1 MWKKFWVRSSMEI
14 LNPWPTYVKIDVE
27 THDDIFIR
35 NIKNSDN
42 LLMNFL
48 RNITPQRWQL
58 IFLNNISLWQIKLV
72 VNLLE
77 FCNDKGWGCSLRK
90 VWLRRQGSYRFFS
103 LNNIRPEKCI
113 SKRMQR
119 IRPTRKLDVWN
130 NFKFT
135 FYLYLVPPVLLAL

>member
-1 MWKKFWVRSSMEI
+1 MEEVLGTI
-14 LNPWPTYVKIDVE
+14 FHGNFEPMTNLRENWCWNPWWHFYQKYQEFWQSIDE
-27 THDDIFIR
+27 LPE
-35 NIKNSDN
+35 KYNSSAVAIN
-42 LLMNFL
+42 
-48 RNITPQRWQL
+48 
-58 IFLNNISLWQIKLV
+58 FLNNISLWQIKLV